1 MRVATRYSRGNCFAC
16 GKEIH
21 KQFVMNLGS
30 AAVTFNICRSCAK
43 KLAQG
48 LVRELNKKEETT

>member
-1 MRVATRYSRGNCFAC
+1 MRVTTRYSRGNCFAC

-30 AAVTFNICRSCAK
+30 AAVTFQICRSCAR
-43 KLAQG
+43 KLAKG
-48 LVRELNKKEETT
+48 IVRELDKEKQK